1 MPVTQPRETF
11 ALSAGK
17 VKSKKVNRRNHSS
30 CDQQHDG
37 LARHVMVAERAETAA
52 EKCLAFTPPEE
63 QAAQS
68 SGEKDAAG

>member
-1 MPVTQPRETF
+1 MPVTQPREAF

-17 VKSKKVNRRNHSS
+17 VKSKKVNRRKTA
-30 CDQQHDG
+30 CDQQQDG
-37 LARHVMVAERAETAA
+37 LARHVTVAEWAETMAS
-52 EKCLAFTPPEE
+52 LSRHPEE